1 MVLDGGQSMTKPLIV
16 VNFKTYASASGAT
29 AEALAVAMEK
39 HSNGPA
45 RMVAVVSAF
54 DLEAVCRVAPN
65 LEVWSQHLDPV
76 GQGGFT
82 GWLEPHTAIHRGA
95 QGTIINHAEHKVEME
110 HVKSLLPQ
118 LPDGF
123 PVCGC
128 AADLE
133 EAKSLAEMGPTFIA
147 VEPPE
152 LIGGDISVTTADPSI
167 VSDTVAVVK
176 ATNAG
181 VRVLCGAGV
190 KNGQDVA
197 TAISLGAEGVLLAS
211 GVTKAKDVE
220 AVLADLVSQLVWVA
234 NHTLFDVS
242 LPQAAC
248 HQGTLVCI
256 CTPYNRSLLSPKAR
270 ILVGDETP
278 SHTTP

>member
-1 MVLDGGQSMTKPLIV
+1 MVLTCGHYMTKPLIV
-16 VNFKTYASASGAT
+16 VNFKTYASASGRT
-29 AEALAVAMEK
+29 AETLAVAMER
-39 HSNGPA
+39 HSEGPA

-54 DLEAVCRVAPN
+54 DLEAVRRAAPK

-82 GWLEPHTAIHRGA
+82 GWLEPKTAIHRGA

-110 HVKSLLPQ
+110 HVQNLLPQ
-118 LPDGF
+118 LPEHF

-128 AADLE
+128 AADLD

-152 LIGGDISVTTADPSI
+152 LIGGDVSVTTADPSI
-167 VSDTVAVVK
+167 VSDTVALVK
-176 ATNAG
+176 ATNSD

-197 TAISLGAEGVLLAS
+197 TAIRLGAEGVLLAS
-211 GVTKAKDVE
+211 GVTKATDV
-220 AVLADLVSQLVWVA
+220 ASVLEDLVS
-234 NHTLFDVS
+234 
-242 LPQAAC
+242 
-248 HQGTLVCI
+248 
-256 CTPYNRSLLSPKAR
+256 LL
-270 ILVGDETP
+270 
-278 SHTTP
+278 